1 MARAARTARTAALS
15 AAAAAAL
22 LVALVLDA
30 GRRGGPARLLAAGCA
45 LADSGPGCGFAGA
58 MAASGPEAPLTWN
71 DDGSISADTVR
82 QWRKRVE
89 DRGAFPVPDNS
100 FFDATNSDV
109 WSDKQVCPPRAAP
122 PRARP
127 RPTACARH
135 ARLTCALA
143 CWRRVRARRPRRPR
157 G

>member
-109 WSDKQVCPPRAAP
+109 WSDKQVCERGRAGGREREGGR

-127 RPTACARH
+127 RPTDCARH
-135 ARLTCALA
+135 SSALRFGRHA
-143 CWRRVRARRPRRPR
+143 
-157 G
+157 